1 MLLGRRPGLYHCSG
15 MRPTRRDALRWTVAG
30 AIAGMTSRQAAAAT
44 NAIRL
49 ICGLGVG
56 NPTDLC
62 AQLIQ
67 DGFSAALKE
76 PVEFDYTLGEAGRRA
91 ALEVIGAEP
100 DGRLLLIAEIL
111 NLVLLETPAEPLLS
125 RLQPIAKITRGFST
139 ALVVNGFSGIKDWNG
154 LVAAATTDRLKAA
167 TTGHDSTIGLLL
179 ALVERRMNLSFQA
192 IEVAGST
199 AAIDMLLTRR
209 ADLAAMDT
217 RSVVLHN
224 ARNRNKLRVIATSG
238 ASRSP
243 QLPDVPTL
251 AELVGDPKLAYTISF
266 GLFAP
271 ARTTPAVAG
280 RLTSALLG
288 LRNDKSL
295 QTQARLAS
303 IPIEFDGP
311 SAVGAAIARDRR
323 VASDLGR

>member
-1 MLLGRRPGLYHCSG
+1 M
-15 MRPTRRDALRWTVAG
+15 
-30 AIAGMTSRQAAAAT
+30 AAT
-44 NAIRL
+44 QAVRL

-67 DGFSAALKE
+67 DGFSAALNE

-91 ALEVIGAEP
+91 ALEVIGAAP
-100 DGRLLLIAEIL
+100 DGRVLLIAEIL

-139 ALVVNGFSGIKDWNG
+139 ALVVNEFSDIKDWTG
-154 LVAAATTDRLKAA
+154 LVAAAKADRLKAA

-209 ADLAAMDT
+209 ADLAVMDT
-217 RSVVLHN
+217 RSVLLHN
-224 ARNRNKLRVIATSG
+224 TRNRSRLRVIATSG
-238 ASRSP
+238 ANRST
-243 QLPDVPTL
+243 QLPSVPTL

-266 GLFAP
+266 GVFAP
-271 ARTTPAVAG
+271 ATTPSAVAD
-280 RLTSALLG
+280 RLTAALLG

-303 IPIEFDGP
+303 IPMQFDGP
-311 SAVGAAIARDRR
+311 SAVVNAIARDRR
-323 VASDLGR
+323 VAADIAR

>member
-1 MLLGRRPGLYHCSG
+1 MTTGRSACIIARTMLA
-15 MRPTRRDALRWTVAG
+15 RRDTLRWSAALAVAG
-30 AIAGMTSRQAAAAT
+30 LTGRPSMAAT
-44 NAIRL
+44 TTVRL

-67 DGFSAALKE
+67 DGFSAALRE

-91 ALEVIGAEP
+91 ALEVIGADP
-100 DGRLLLIAEIL
+100 DGRVLLIAEIL

-139 ALVVNGFSGIKDWNG
+139 ALVVNEFSDIRDWIG
-154 LVAAATTDRLKAA
+154 LVAAAKADRLKAA
-167 TTGHDSTIGLLL
+167 TTGHDSTLGLLL

-192 IEVAGST
+192 IDVAGST

-209 ADLAAMDT
+209 ADLAVMDT
-217 RSVVLHN
+217 RSVLLHN
-224 ARNRNKLRVIATSG
+224 ARNRTRLRVIATSG
-238 ASRSP
+238 ANRSP
-243 QLPDVPTL
+243 QLPNVPTL
-251 AELVGDPKLAYTISF
+251 AELAGDPKLAYTISF

-271 ARTTPAVAG
+271 VRTPSTVAG

-288 LRNDKSL
+288 LRNDRSL
-295 QTQARLAS
+295 QTQAQLAS
-303 IPIEFDGP
+303 IPMQFDGP
-311 SAVGAAIARDRR
+311 SAVVNAIARDRR
-323 VASDLGR
+323 VAADLAR

>member
-1 MLLGRRPGLYHCSG
+1 
-15 MRPTRRDALRWTVAG
+15 MRQTRRDLLRWSAALAAALAAAG
-30 AIAGMTSRQAAAAT
+30 PGSRQATAAT
-44 NAIRL
+44 TAIRL

-67 DGFSAALKE
+67 DGFSTALEE
-76 PVEFDYTLGEAGRRA
+76 PVEFDYTLGEGGRRA

-111 NLVLLETPAEPLLS
+111 NLVLLEKPAEPLLS

-139 ALVVNGFSGIKDWNG
+139 ALVVNEFSDIRDWTG
-154 LVAAATTDRLKAA
+154 LVAAAKADRLKAA
-167 TTGHDSTIGLLL
+167 TPGADSTIGLLL
-179 ALVERRMNLSFQA
+179 SLAERRMNLSFQS
-192 IEVAGST
+192 IDVSGST

-209 ADLAAMDT
+209 ADLAVMDT
-217 RSVVLHN
+217 RSALLHN
-224 ARNRNKLRVIATSG
+224 ARNRTRLRVIATSG
-238 ASRSP
+238 ADRSP

-251 AELVGDPKLAYTISF
+251 AELVGDPKFAYTISF
-266 GLFAP
+266 ALFAP
-271 ARTTPAVAG
+271 AKTAPAVAS

-288 LRNDKSL
+288 LRDDKAL
-295 QTQARLAS
+295 QTQARLAA
-303 IPIEFDGP
+303 IPMQFDGP
-311 SAVGAAIARDRR
+311 SAVVAAIARDRR

>member
-1 MLLGRRPGLYHCSG
+1 M
-15 MRPTRRDALRWTVAG
+15 
-30 AIAGMTSRQAAAAT
+30 AAT
-44 NAIRL
+44 TAVRL

-67 DGFSAALKE
+67 DGFSAALRE

-111 NLVLLETPAEPLLS
+111 NLVLLDTPAEPLLS
-125 RLQPIAKITRGFST
+125 RLQPLAKITRGFST
-139 ALVVNGFSGIKDWNG
+139 ALVVNEFSDIRDWKG
-154 LVAAATTDRLKAA
+154 LVAAAKADRLKAA

-179 ALVERRMNLSFQA
+179 ALVERRMNLSFQT
-192 IEVAGST
+192 IEAASST
-199 AAIDMLLTRR
+199 ASIDMLLTRR
-209 ADLAAMDT
+209 ADLAVMDT
-217 RSVVLHN
+217 RSALLHN
-224 ARNRNKLRVIATSG
+224 GRNRTRLRVLATSG

-243 QLPDVPTL
+243 QLPTVPTL
-251 AELVGDPKLAYTISF
+251 AELVGDPKLSYTISF
-266 GLFAP
+266 ALFAP
-271 ARTTPAVAG
+271 ARTPVATAN
-280 RLTSALLG
+280 RLTSALLS
-288 LRNDKSL
+288 LRDDKSL

-303 IPIEFDGP
+303 IPIQFDGP
-311 SAVGAAIARDRR
+311 SAVVAAIARDRR